1 MAEKESKPGIFGI
14 ILKSIKIPT
23 YSLMKRF
30 CLIYIY
36 ANVHIQDSDDWAEK
50 NLLCKNKGR
59 KTMHNQQLFLKAFP
73 DLYWRELRKFMF
85 ERKSC
90 ILD

>member
-36 ANVHIQDSDDWAEK
+36 MLMFIFKIVMIGLK
-50 NLLCKNKGR
+50 KILLCKNKGR
-59 KTMHNQQLFLKAFP
+59 KTMHNQQLFLKAFSE
-73 DLYWRELRKFMF
+73 LY
-85 ERKSC
+85 
-90 ILD
+90 